1 MEMRSCNGQR
11 VFYRDRNVKNAWIT
25 DRFMKEWPEKAATHA
40 SKSVGE
46 PLISYYCRQGKF
58 SLVCILTDVSG
69 PIKPSAQQ
77 REFLDRILDSSSMSS
92 FPEK

>member
-25 DRFMKEWPEKAATHA
+25 DRFMKQWPQKAATHA

-77 REFLDRILDSSSMSS
+77 REFLDRILHSSSMGS
-92 FPEK
+92 FL

>member
-1 MEMRSCNGQR
+1 MEMSSCNGQR

-25 DRFMKEWPEKAATHA
+25 DRFMKQWPERAATHA

-58 SLVCILTDVSG
+58 SL
-69 PIKPSAQQ
+69 AN
-77 REFLDRILDSSSMSS
+77 
-92 FPEK
+92 